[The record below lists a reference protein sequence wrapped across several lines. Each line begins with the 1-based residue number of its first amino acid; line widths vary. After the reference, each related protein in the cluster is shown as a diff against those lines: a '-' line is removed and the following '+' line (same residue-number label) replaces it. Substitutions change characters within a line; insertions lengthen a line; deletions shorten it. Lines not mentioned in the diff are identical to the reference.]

1 MTLKDLKIT
10 NVCLR
15 ITVKYIPNNMQTH
28 HVFKVE
34 EGRIPSMLWIIYTFS
49 VNMCCA
55 ILSHSVMSD
64 SLWPC
69 GLWTARL
76 LCPWGFSRQEYWS
89 GLPCPAPGD
98 LPDPGMEPTQVSGVA
113 DGCFF
118 FTFQPPGKPL
128 QLNMH
133 VPIRL
138 SDWTE
143 LNWTDSLKS
152 QESSKEVWENREQGE
167 VVNR

>member
-1 MTLKDLKIT
+1 MTLKHLKIT

-15 ITVKYIPNNMQTH
+15 IMVKYIPNNMQTRH
-28 HVFKVE
+28 IFKV
-34 EGRIPSMLWIIYTFS
+34 EGRIPSVLWIIYTFS
-49 VNMCCA
+49 VNMCCVM
-55 ILSHSVMSD
+55 LSHSVMAD

-98 LPDPGMEPTQVSGVA
+98 LPDPGMEPRSPALQM
-113 DGCFF
+113 DFF
-118 FTFQPPGKPL
+118 FFFFFYHFSHQGSPC
-128 QLNMH
+128 
-133 VPIRL
+133 
-138 SDWTE
+138 TE
-143 LNWTDSLKS
+143 YACVYSLKS